1 MSIAD
6 KLFYL
11 TKLGFEFSLINE
23 DGIIKL
29 KVISKFNNNFLTII
43 RQLEFI
49 D

>member
-1 MSIAD
+1 MSVSE

-23 DGIIKL
+23 NGIIKL
-29 KVISKFNNNFLTII
+29 KVISKFNNDFLTII
-43 RQLEFI
+43 KQLESI